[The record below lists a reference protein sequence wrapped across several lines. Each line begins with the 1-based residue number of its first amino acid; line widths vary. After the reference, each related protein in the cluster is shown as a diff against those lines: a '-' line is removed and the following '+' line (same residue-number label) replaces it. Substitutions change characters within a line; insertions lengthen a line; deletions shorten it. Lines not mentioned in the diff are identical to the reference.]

1 MSVYIVVGGFF
12 GDEGK
17 GKVAQYLAYADKP
30 TISARGGVGPNAGH
44 VVKHKGRSFEFR
56 HVPSAALTPHT
67 SIKLFVGPGV
77 LIDPE
82 VLSIELDDLEEFDP
96 RIRNRFHIDGNC
108 VIVEK
113 RHKKSEWDNG
123 YLSKEIGSM
132 RSGCGPANSD
142 RAMRKRDIKLAKDI
156 DELMPYVT
164 EVSREINEAIDQ
176 KSDVLLEGTQ
186 GFGLSLFHGPYPFV
200 TSKDTTASQI
210 AADVGIGPTRVDEV
224 VVVIKPYV
232 TRAGMGPLD
241 EYETPRVE
249 EEEIRPGVA
258 IGSKRRVGKFDWE
271 LARRALVTNGA
282 TQIALTNVDR
292 FWEDNK
298 GVKNFNDLTKETR
311 EFVERLEKELKVPV
325 TLISNGPNIE
335 DMIDLRDRN

>member
-1 MSVYIVVGGFF
+1 MSVYIVVGGFY

-17 GKVAQYLAYADKP
+17 GKVAQYLAYADRP
-30 TISARGGVGPNAGH
+30 TIAARGGVGPNAGH
-44 VVKHKGRSFEFR
+44 EVKHEGKSFEFR
-56 HVPSAALTPHT
+56 HVPSAALTPHM
-67 SIKLFVGPGV
+67 SIELFVGPGV

-113 RHKKSEWDNG
+113 RHKKSEWENG

-132 RSGCGPANSD
+132 RSGCGPANSE
-142 RAMRKRDIKLAKDI
+142 RAMRKKDIKLAKDV
-156 DELMPYVT
+156 DELAFYVT
-164 EVSREINEAIDQ
+164 EVSKEINEAIDQ

-186 GFGLSLFHGPYPFV
+186 GYGLSLFHGPYPFV

-232 TRAGMGPLD
+232 TRAGRGPLN
-241 EYETPRVE
+241 EYETTRLE
-249 EEEIRPGVA
+249 EDEIRPGVA
-258 IGSKRRVGKFDWE
+258 IGSKRRIGKFDWD

-292 FWEDNK
+292 FWEEDK
-298 GVKNFNDLTKETR
+298 SVKTFNELTKETR
-311 EFVERLEKELKVPV
+311 KFVEQLENKLKVPV

-335 DMIDLRDRN
+335 DMIDLRDKN

>member
-1 MSVYIVVGGFF
+1 MSVYIVVGGFY

-17 GKVAQYLAYADKP
+17 GKVAQYLASTDKP
-30 TISARGGVGPNAGH
+30 AIAARGGVGPNAGH
-44 VVKHKGRSFEFR
+44 EVKYKGKSFEFR
-56 HVPSAALTPHT
+56 HVPSAAL
-67 SIKLFVGPGV
+67 SSYMNIELFVGPGV

-82 VLSIELDDLEEFDP
+82 VLSIELDDLEDFDP
-96 RIRNRFHIDGNC
+96 QIRKRFHIDGNC

-113 RHKKSEWDNG
+113 RHKKSEQENG

-132 RSGCGPANSD
+132 RSGCGPANSE
-142 RAMRKRDIKLAKDI
+142 RAMRKKDINLAKDI
-156 DELMPYVT
+156 NELKLYVT
-164 EVSREINEAIDQ
+164 EVSREINEAIEQ
-176 KSDVLLEGTQ
+176 NKGVLLEGTQ

-241 EYETPRVE
+241 EYETIRVE
-249 EEEIRPGVA
+249 EDEIRPGVA
-258 IGSKRRVGKFDWE
+258 IGSKRRIGKFDWD

-282 TQIALTNVDR
+282 TQIALTNLDR
-292 FWEDNK
+292 FWEEDK
-298 GVKNFNDLTKETR
+298 GVKTLNELTKETQNFI
-311 EFVERLEKELKVPV
+311 EELEKKLKVPV

-335 DMIDLRDRN
+335 DMIDLRDRD